1 MYESKLEWWLKDVF
15 DNLFVGDNIVFFI
28 YLGEN
33 VNVKMEI
40 VLNGINIK
48 IY

>member
-1 MYESKLEWWLKDVF
+1 MERWLNEVF
-15 DNLFVGDNIVFFI
+15 DNVFVGVYSVFFI